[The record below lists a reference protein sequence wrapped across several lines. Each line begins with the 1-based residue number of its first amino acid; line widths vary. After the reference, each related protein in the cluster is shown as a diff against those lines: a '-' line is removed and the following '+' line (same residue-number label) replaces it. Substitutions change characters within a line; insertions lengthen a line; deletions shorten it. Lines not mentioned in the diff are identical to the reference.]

1 MSKTKLLLSITATS
15 LLLFGCGGSSE
26 VTKENQFKENGYED
40 YNGNFRKDNKNNAN
54 DYTMFSFNGDQS
66 SYSFDSVKDGETVS
80 YFYNSDYGWIGTCK
94 FDFKTDKAKEGSS
107 CSDQEITKVKDV
119 KVSFDNEMKELN
131 LTIEDL
137 NK

>member
-26 VTKENQFKENGYED
+26 VTKEEQFKTNGYED
-40 YNGNFRKDNKNNAN
+40 FEGNFRKDDENNPNEYIRFSFYDDKKNN
-54 DYTMFSFNGDQS
+54 
-66 SYSFDSVKDGETVS
+66 SFDSFKNDESVS
-80 YFYNSDYGWIGTCK
+80 YFYNDEYGWIGTCK

-119 KVSFDNEMKELN
+119 KTSFDNEMKELN